1 MTNKSYFSNRNNAIS
16 QSFLNN
22 CKSEENKQN
31 FLTRDTKKLVSK
43 IALIYRYYSRIVNI
57 WRVLFSND
65 SVRNDIPLDLFHP
78 KMSNFSTLA
87 LISVDYKAVHSFSQ
101 PIFNLFSHLKNTLYN
116 LVIELCSALK
126 KIKSFYVYFLN
137 SRTVL

>member
-87 LISVDYKAVHSFSQ
+87 LISVDYK
-101 PIFNLFSHLKNTLYN
+101 
-116 LVIELCSALK
+116 
-126 KIKSFYVYFLN
+126 
-137 SRTVL
+137 TVRKFTR